1 MHEGRFPNVAFLAKQ
16 ILGVLGSKIE
26 TEWVFSLARVLIVLK
41 CNHLQVENMD
51 PIITMV
57 KNWLDDPH
65 ANCKPHSDLKQ
76 YLKIE
81 KSLAIKNY
89 NLIEKHSYN

>member
-1 MHEGRFPNVAFLAKQ
+1 
-16 ILGVLGSKIE
+16 
-26 TEWVFSLARVLIVLK
+26 
-41 CNHLQVENMD
+41 MD